1 MELKV
6 LRKNILG
13 HKTECLI
20 IGRFEGRSENPV
32 IEEIDAALGGIV
44 KCAITSGDF
53 KGKLNQTA
61 LFYSAGRISAERV
74 LIVGLG
80 KRRAFC
86 LERLREVSGKA
97 AARLKK
103 IGARVISTTLPQ
115 AVEGLIADIEIG
127 QSVAEGSILG
137 TYSFDEYKTE
147 KKDIRKDIKT
157 LNIVLPLRYKGVKK
171 IEEGINKGQIIS
183 QSVLFAR
190 TLVSSPGNLATPSF
204 IAEKALEIAKEA
216 DIEASV
222 IEKEKMEKLG
232 MGALLA
238 VAQGSCQPP
247 KFIVLEYNGSK
258 TEDAP
263 YVIVGK
269 AVTFDSGGI
278 SIKPSPGMDEM
289 KMDMS
294 GGAAALGTIRA
305 AAMLKMPVNL
315 VALIPATENLPG
327 GRAYKPGDILKSMS
341 GKTIE
346 VLNTDAE
353 GRLIM
358 ADALTYA
365 ERYNPKAV
373 IDIATLTG
381 ACIVAL
387 GSHASALLG
396 NNEALKKE
404 LLRAGDETGE
414 RVWELPLWDSY
425 KKQIKSDVADMKNV
439 GGKEAGTITAAAF
452 LDKFAAKYHWAHIDI
467 AGTAWEKEGKPYIP
481 KGGTGVGVRLLVK
494 FLENSL
500 KS

>member
-20 IGRFEGRSENPV
+20 IGRFEGRTENPALKEV
-32 IEEIDAALGGIV
+32 DAALGGAI
-44 KCAITSGDF
+44 KCAIQAGDF

-61 LFYSAGRISAERV
+61 LFYNSGQLSTERV
-74 LIVGLG
+74 LIIGLG
-80 KRRAFC
+80 SRREFC

-97 AARLKK
+97 VAEMKK

-115 AVEGLIADIEIG
+115 TVEGMIDDVDIAQAI
-127 QSVAEGSILG
+127 AEGCFLG
-137 TYSFDEYKTE
+137 AYSFDEHKTE
-147 KKDIRKDIKT
+147 KKDIPKEIKT
-157 LNIVLPLRYKGVKK
+157 LNMVLPLRYKGIKK
-171 IEEGINKGQIIS
+171 IEEGARRGEIIS
-183 QSVLFAR
+183 QNVLFAR
-190 TLVSSPGNLATPSF
+190 RLVSSPGNVATPSF
-204 IAEKALEIAKEA
+204 MAEQAIYMEKEA
-216 DIEASV
+216 DIKATV
-222 IEKEKMEKLG
+222 IEKEEMGKLG
-232 MGALLA
+232 MGAMLA
-238 VAQGSCQPP
+238 VAQGSSQSP
-247 KFIVLEYNGSK
+247 KFIIMEYKGGKAENK
-258 TEDAP
+258 P
-263 YVIVGK
+263 YVIIGK

-278 SIKPSPGMDEM
+278 SLKPSPEMDEM

-294 GGAAALGTIRA
+294 GGAAALGTVRA
-305 AAMLKMPVNL
+305 AAMLKLPLNL
-315 VALIPATENLPG
+315 VALVPATENLPG

-346 VLNTDAE
+346 ILNTDAE

-365 ERYNPKAV
+365 ERYKPKAV

-387 GSHASALLG
+387 GSNASALLG
-396 NNEALKKE
+396 NNESLKKE

-425 KKQIKSDVADMKNV
+425 KKQIKSDIADMKNI
-439 GGKEAGTITAAAF
+439 GGKGAGTITAAAF
-452 LDKFAAKYHWAHIDI
+452 LDQFAGKYHWAHIDI
-467 AGTAWEKEGKPYIP
+467 AGTAWEKEGRPYIP
-481 KGGTGVGVRLLVK
+481 KGATGVGVRLFIK

-500 KS
+500 RV

>member
-20 IGRFEGRSENPV
+20 IGRFEGRTESPALKEL
-32 IEEIDAALGGIV
+32 DAALGGAI
-44 KCAITSGDF
+44 KCAIQAGDF

-61 LFYSAGRISAERV
+61 LFYSSGQLSAERV
-74 LIVGLG
+74 LIIGLG
-80 KRRAFC
+80 SRREFC
-86 LERLREVSGKA
+86 LERLREISGKA
-97 AARLKK
+97 ATEMKK

-115 AVEGLIADIEIG
+115 TVEGMIDDADIA
-127 QSVAEGSILG
+127 QAVTEGSFLG
-137 TYSFDEYKTE
+137 AYSFDDHKTE
-147 KKDIRKDIKT
+147 KKDIPKEIRT

-171 IEEGINKGQIIS
+171 IEEGARRGGIIA
-183 QSVLFAR
+183 QNVLFAR
-190 TLVSSPGNLATPSF
+190 RLVSSPGNVATPSF
-204 IAEKALEIAKEA
+204 IAEKALRMEKEA
-216 DIEASV
+216 DVKATV
-222 IEKEKMEKLG
+222 IERKEMEEIG

-238 VAQGSCQPP
+238 VAQGSSEPP
-247 KFIVLEYNGSK
+247 KFIVVEYKGGKS
-258 TEDAP
+258 EDGP
-263 YVIVGK
+263 YVIIGK

-305 AAMLKMPVNL
+305 AAMLKLPLNL
-315 VALIPATENLPG
+315 VALVPATENLPG

-365 ERYNPKAV
+365 ERYKPKAV

-396 NNEALKKE
+396 NNESLKKE
-404 LLRAGDETGE
+404 LLRAGEETGE

-425 KKQIKSDVADMKNV
+425 KKQIKSDIADMKNI

-452 LDKFAAKYHWAHIDI
+452 LDRFAAKYHWAHIDI
-467 AGTAWEKEGKPYIP
+467 AGTAWEKEGRPYIP
-481 KGGTGVGVRLLVK
+481 KGGTGVGVRLLIK

-500 KS
+500 KY

>member
-6 LRKNILG
+6 LRKNLLG

-20 IGRFEGRSENPV
+20 IGRFEGRSENPA
-32 IEEIDAALGGIV
+32 IEEIDAVLGGII
-44 KCAITSGDF
+44 KCAIKSGDF

-61 LFYSAGRISAERV
+61 LFYSAGLISAERV

-80 KRRAFC
+80 QRREFC
-86 LERLREVSGKA
+86 LEKLREVSGEA
-97 AARLKK
+97 AAILKK

-115 AVEGLIADIEIG
+115 AIEGLIADDEIG
-127 QSVAEGSILG
+127 QSIAEGSALG

-147 KKDIRKDIKT
+147 RKSVLKSIKI
-157 LNIVLPLRYKGVKK
+157 LNVVLPLSYKGVKK
-171 IEEGINKGQIIS
+171 IEEGIIKGQIIS
-183 QSVLFAR
+183 QSVLSAR
-190 TLVSSPGNLATPSF
+190 RLVSSPGNLATPSF

-216 DIEASV
+216 HITANV
-222 IEKEKMEKLG
+222 IDENEMKKLG

-238 VAQGSCQPP
+238 VAQGSSQPP
-247 KFIVLEYNGSK
+247 KFIVLEYKGGK
-258 TEDAP
+258 AKEEP
-263 YVIVGK
+263 YVLVGK

-294 GGAAALGTIRA
+294 GGAAVLGAIRA
-305 AAMLKMPVNL
+305 VAMLKMPVNL

-327 GRAYKPGDILKSMS
+327 GKAYKPGDIIKSMS

-387 GSHASALLG
+387 GSNASALLG
-396 NNEALKKE
+396 NNEALKKD

-452 LDKFAAKYHWAHIDI
+452 LDKFASKYHWAHIDI
-467 AGTAWEKEGKPYIP
+467 AGTAWEKKGKPYIP

>member
-20 IGRFEGRSENPV
+20 IGRFEGRTENPV
-32 IEEIDAALGGIV
+32 VEELDAALGGTI
-44 KCAITSGDF
+44 KCAIQSGDF

-61 LFYSAGRISAERV
+61 LFYSSGQLSAERV
-74 LIVGLG
+74 IIIGLG
-80 KRRAFC
+80 NRREFC

-97 AARLKK
+97 TAELKK

-115 AVEGLIADIEIG
+115 TVEGMIDDSDIG
-127 QSVAEGSILG
+127 QAVTEGSLLG
-137 TYSFDEYKTE
+137 MYSFDEYKTG
-147 KKDIRKDIKT
+147 KKDIQKEIRT
-157 LNIVLPLRYKGVKK
+157 LNIVLPLRYKGIRK
-171 IEEGINKGQIIS
+171 IEEGTKRGQIIS
-183 QSVLFAR
+183 QNVLFTRKLA
-190 TLVSSPGNLATPSF
+190 SSPGNVATPSF
-204 IAEKALEIAKEA
+204 IAEKALYMEKEA
-216 DIEASV
+216 DIKTTV
-222 IEKEKMEKLG
+222 IEKKEMEKLG

-238 VAQGSCQPP
+238 VAQGSSEPP
-247 KFIVLEYNGSK
+247 KFIVLEYNGGKSQD
-258 TEDAP
+258 EP

-278 SIKPSPGMDEM
+278 SLKPSPGMDEM

-294 GGAAALGTIRA
+294 GGAAALGAIRA
-305 AAMLKMPVNL
+305 AAMLKMPLNL
-315 VALIPATENLPG
+315 VALVPATENLPG

-365 ERYNPKAV
+365 ERYRPKAV

-381 ACIVAL
+381 ACVVAL

-396 NNEALKKE
+396 NNEGLKKD

-414 RVWELPLWDSY
+414 RVWELPLWDPY
-425 KKQIKSDVADMKNV
+425 KKQIKSDIADMKNI

-452 LDKFAAKYHWAHIDI
+452 LDKFTSKYHWAHIDI
-467 AGTAWEKEGKPYIP
+467 AGTAWEKEGRPYIP
-481 KGGTGVGVRLLVK
+481 KGGTGVGVRLLIK

>member
-6 LRKNILG
+6 LRKNIIG

-20 IGRFEGRSENPV
+20 IGRFEGRSENP
-32 IEEIDAALGGIV
+32 IIKELDAALGGVILS
-44 KCAITSGDF
+44 AIKSGDF
-53 KGKLNQTA
+53 KGKFGQTS
-61 LFYSAGRISAERV
+61 LFYSSGQLSAERV
-74 LIVGLG
+74 FLVGLG
-80 KRRAFC
+80 SRREFN
-86 LERLREVSGKA
+86 LEKLREVSGSSA
-97 AARLKK
+97 AEMKK

-115 AVEGLIADIEIG
+115 VIEGLIPDAEIG
-127 QSVAEGSILG
+127 QAIAEGGLLG
-137 TYSFDEYKTE
+137 TYSFDDYRTE
-147 KKDIRKDIKT
+147 KKDVQKDIKIF
-157 LNIVLPLRYKGVKK
+157 NIVLPLKYKGVRK
-171 IEEGINKGQIIS
+171 IEDGINKGQIIS

-190 TLVSSPGNLATPSF
+190 ELVCSPGNLATPSF
-204 IAEKALEIAKEA
+204 IAQKSLETAKEA
-216 DIEASV
+216 DIKAS
-222 IEKEKMEKLG
+222 IIDRDEMETLG
-232 MGALLA
+232 MGGLLA
-238 VAQGSCQPP
+238 VAKGSSEPP

-258 TEDAP
+258 TKDAP

-278 SIKPSPGMDEM
+278 SIKHSPGMDEM

-294 GGAAALGTIRA
+294 GGAAAIGTIRA
-305 AAMLKMPVNL
+305 AALLKLKVNL

-327 GRAYKPGDILKSMS
+327 GRAYKPGDILRSMS

-365 ERYNPKAV
+365 ERYKPKAV

-387 GSHASALLG
+387 GSNASALLG
-396 NNEALKKE
+396 NNEALKKDI
-404 LLRAGDETGE
+404 LRAGEDTGE

-452 LDKFAAKYHWAHIDI
+452 LDRFAGKYHWAHIDI
-467 AGTAWEKEGKPYIP
+467 AGTAWEKKGRPYIP

-494 FLENSL
+494 FLENEL
-500 KS
+500 KA